1 MHLNNS
7 NSASDSQQKLR
18 QELNATRYQRGKTS
32 GHYESYFI
40 RANHPTKP
48 LAFWF
53 RYSIFSPSA
62 TNMAEKKVDIGEL
75 WAVIFNRES
84 NRMTAVKEEFPI
96 DTCSVSNN
104 GLDIS
109 IAENGQLLPGKATG
123 RVNKNGNKISWDLQ
137 YTDGQAA
144 LMLLPKNLYKGKF
157 PTAKAAV
164 PNPMAIFNGTIE
176 VNGES
181 FVVDNWVGS
190 QNHNWGSRHIDEYA
204 WSQVAGFD
212 NEPDAFLECAT
223 ARVKF
228 GPMQTPWMTTA
239 VLRYDGRELVM
250 SSLWLAFRAKASFK
264 SFNWQFDTKS
274 KGIRI
279 QAEIEAPLESFI
291 GFNYYKPD
299 GGSSTCLNSKI
310 AKCRLLVTEAGKPE
324 RVFETKH
331 RAAFEIFNTDRD
343 LGVLVIA

>member
-1 MHLNNS
+1 MSKNQS
-7 NSASDSQQKLR
+7 SQAEDSPFQLR
-18 QELNATRYQRGKTS
+18 QELNATRYQKDSAG

-53 RYSIFSPSA
+53 RYSIFSPKPGQGIDNSA
-62 TNMAEKKVDIGEL
+62 VMGEL
-75 WAVIFNRES
+75 WAVVFNRET
-84 NRMTAVKEEFPI
+84 NRMIAVKEEFPI
-96 DTCSVSNN
+96 NECVFSYS
-104 GLDIS
+104 GLDVS
-109 IAENGQLLPGKATG
+109 IADSGRLLPGTANGK
-123 RVNKNGNKISWDLQ
+123 VNKNGNHISWDLQ
-137 YTDGQAA
+137 YTDGQPA
-144 LMLLPKNLYKGKF
+144 LRLLPKRLYKGKF

-164 PNPMAIFNGTIE
+164 PNPMAVFTGVIE
-176 VNGES
+176 VNGET

-204 WSQVAGFD
+204 WSQVAGFE

-223 ARVKF
+223 ARVKW
-228 GPMQTPWMTTA
+228 GPLQTPWMTTV
-239 VLRYDGRELVM
+239 VLRYDGREIVM
-250 SSLWLAFRAKASFK
+250 SNLWLAFRAKAAFK
-264 SFNWQFDTKS
+264 SFNWQFDTKH

-279 QAEIEAPLESFI
+279 RGEIEAPLESFI

-324 RVFETKH
+324 RIFETRH